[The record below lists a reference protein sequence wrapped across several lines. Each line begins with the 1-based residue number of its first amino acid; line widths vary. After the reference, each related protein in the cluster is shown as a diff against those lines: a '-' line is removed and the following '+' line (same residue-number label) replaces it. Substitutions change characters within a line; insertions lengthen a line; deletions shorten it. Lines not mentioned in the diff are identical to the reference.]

1 MRGRRSCTVAG
12 VSLVHCLAVVVVAGA
27 VAATLWP
34 LDPAQLW
41 SIAVALVS
49 LALALPAGA
58 GRQGALVLG
67 VAALAAGHAA
77 STRDAV
83 LAPPLGRWFAAEGGG
98 TGDRRTQAPLRVRGV
113 LTEDAARTETGA
125 VRLRLF
131 VHDVEPGA
139 GWLPAPGLVQAFVQ
153 GELAV
158 AEYAAW
164 TRGRSIDTTVLLR
177 WPPVPNNPGGPDPIR
192 RRLGRG
198 YVLTGSI
205 KSAALVEVAAGT
217 WWDEAAATLRRQV
230 RHRVTAAL
238 GGDRR
243 VSAAVVTAI
252 LIGDRTGLDRDLTER
267 LIAAGTY
274 HVVAI
279 SGGNVAL
286 VTLIVVLALRHTLR
300 SPRLVPAIALVMV
313 TIYGWVVGGDPSV
326 TRAVTAAVVWLGAEA
341 LGLRA
346 PPLHTFSLVTLI
358 VVARDP
364 LMVVMPGAWLSFGAT
379 LGILVCAGRLAAWVV
394 PVGPTAGHGHTR
406 RLLRLATGLGAAT
419 LAAELILLPVGA
431 WTFSR
436 VSMAGL
442 LLNFVAVPAMAVVQV
457 AGVILV
463 LTSGIVPWVASAAA
477 SVAHAGTSL
486 IVSSAALVDW
496 VPRLAWR
503 VPPPHAVVVVGYY
516 AALGVVLAGR
526 GPTLLQR
533 AARALGAV
541 LFVVI
546 AIGPSAWWA
555 QPSRGWLRVT
565 FLDVGQGDAAVV
577 QFPSGHVLVV
587 DAGPS
592 GESFDTGDRIVTPA
606 LWALGARRVDWAA
619 FSHADLDHIGGVAA
633 VATEFSARE
642 IWEGIPVPRDESRAA
657 LQATVNP
664 DGIVWRQLRR
674 GDRWTAGGAEVTV
687 LHPPEPDWE
696 RPRVRNDDSVVLR
709 VRYGPL
715 EVLLTGDI
723 GQDVERSLPIADD
736 DRRDVRVL
744 KVAHH
749 GSRTSTTSALVDAY
763 RPWAAVVSAGR
774 NNSFG
779 HPAPDVI
786 SRLKTAGATI
796 LRTDRDG
803 AVLVETDGRSVW
815 MRTWSGRSWRAVV
828 VPPR

>member
-1 MRGRRSCTVAG
+1 VAG
-12 VSLVHCLAVVVVAGA
+12 VPLVHYLAVVVVAGS
-27 VAATLWP
+27 VAATSWP
-34 LDPAQLW
+34 LDPTLLLAIGIGLG
-41 SIAVALVS
+41 S

-58 GRQGALVLG
+58 GRQGAFVIG

-83 LAPPLGRWFAAEGGG
+83 LAPPLGRWFAAQGG
-98 TGDRRTQAPLRVRGV
+98 TADRRTLSPLRVRGV
-113 LTEDAARTETGA
+113 IAEDAAHTDTGA

-131 VHDVEPGA
+131 VHDVNPGA
-139 GWLPAPGLVQAFVQ
+139 GWVPAPGLVQAFVQ

-158 AEYAAW
+158 AEYTEW
-164 TRGRSIDTTVLLR
+164 TRGRHIDTTVLLR
-177 WPPVPNNPGGPDPIR
+177 WPPVLNNPGGADPIR
-192 RRLGRG
+192 QRLSRG
-198 YVLTGSI
+198 YVLAGSI
-205 KSAALVEVAAGT
+205 KSAALVEVAAGA
-217 WWDEAAATLRRQV
+217 WWDEAAASLRRHV
-230 RHRVTAAL
+230 RQRVAGAF
-238 GGDRR
+238 GDDRR
-243 VSAAVVTAI
+243 VCAAGVTAI

-274 HVVAI
+274 HVIAI

-286 VTLIVVLALRHTLR
+286 VTLIVVLALRRTLR
-300 SPRLVPAIALVMV
+300 SPRLVPAIALAVV
-313 TIYGWVVGGDPSV
+313 ATYGWIVGGDPSV
-326 TRAVTAAVVWLGAEA
+326 TRAVTAAVIWLGAET

-364 LMVVMPGAWLSFGAT
+364 LIVVMPGAWLSFGAT
-379 LGILVCAGRLAAWVV
+379 LGILACAGRLAGWVV
-394 PVGPTAGHGHTR
+394 PAGTPAGHSRTG
-406 RLLRLATGLGAAT
+406 RLLRVAVGLGAAT

-431 WTFSR
+431 WTFQR
-436 VSMAGL
+436 VSVAGL

-463 LTSGIVPWVASAAA
+463 AGSGIVPWVATAAA
-477 SVAHAGTSL
+477 SIAHCATVL

-496 VPRLAWR
+496 APHLAWR

-516 AALGVVLAGR
+516 AALGVIITGR
-526 GPTLLQR
+526 GPARLQR
-533 AARALGAV
+533 AARSVGAV
-541 LFVVI
+541 LLLAI
-546 AIGPSAWWA
+546 AIGPGAWWA
-555 QPSRGWLRVT
+555 QPPSGWLRVT

-592 GESFDTGDRIVTPA
+592 GESFDAGERIVTPA
-606 LWALGARRVDWAA
+606 LWALGVRHVDWVV

-642 IWEGIPVPRDESRAA
+642 IWEGIPVPRDQGRAG
-657 LQATVNP
+657 LQAAVNP

-696 RPRVRNDDSVVLR
+696 RQRVRNDDSVVLR

-715 EVLLTGDI
+715 EVLLPGDV
-723 GQDVERSLPIADD
+723 GQDIERGLPIGDD
-736 DRRDVRVL
+736 DRRDIRVL

-749 GSRTSTTSALVDAY
+749 GSRTSTAAALLDSY
-763 RPWAAVVSAGR
+763 RPWAAIVSAGR
-774 NNSFG
+774 NNTFG

-786 SRLKTAGATI
+786 GRLAAAGATI

-815 MRTWSGRSWRAVV
+815 MRTWNGRSWRAVV